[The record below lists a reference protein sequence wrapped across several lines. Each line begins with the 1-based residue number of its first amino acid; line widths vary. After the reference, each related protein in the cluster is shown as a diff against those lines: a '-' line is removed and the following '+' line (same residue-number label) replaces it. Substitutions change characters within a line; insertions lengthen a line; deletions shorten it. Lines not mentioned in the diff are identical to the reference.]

1 MATTGFWPV
10 KNNLKDVIS
19 YAGNPDKTTRPECL
33 DDDLKNVLSY
43 AGKDE
48 KTDQQLFVSGINCTP
63 SLAYEQMMATKRRFG
78 KTGGNVAYH
87 GYQSFLTNEVTPEL
101 AHKIGIDTAKQLWGA
116 EYEVV
121 VTTHL
126 NTNNLHNHIVLN
138 SVSFK
143 TGRKFENHISDHIQ
157 LRQVSD
163 EICRSHHLFV
173 LEHSSFYS
181 KSRKEY
187 WISKSGRLSRR
198 DILRR
203 DIDDAVKNAATPDEF
218 KRHLMAKG
226 YTFKRGTEYKH
237 VSIIAPGW
245 TRAIRLDNLGHQ
257 YAIETIHV
265 RLQENLTKNPLKYIP
280 VNRPHSRP
288 LTDLEYELRKVG
300 RMDTLQALMYLF
312 TQLLKLVIGESV
324 LQKQA
329 PFSPYMRS
337 EAARLDRYTAEYK
350 ILCVHNIH
358 TTDELNAFIEV
369 KRASLADVL
378 ALRNKVDGKIR
389 RVKCEEDL
397 LQWKQNR
404 RGLSSEITKMRKEI
418 RAAQNLLE
426 DLPVIHR
433 QIEIERGMELDVST
447 KRRDVERN
455 LY

>member
-10 KNNLKDVIS
+10 KDNLKDVIA
-19 YAGNPDKTTRPECL
+19 YAGNPDKTTRPGCL
-33 DDDLKNVLSY
+33 DDDLRSVLSY

-63 SLAYEQMMATKRRFG
+63 ALAYEQMMATKRRFG

-101 AHKIGIDTAKQLWGA
+101 AHKIGIETAKQLWGA

-126 NTNNLHNHIVLN
+126 NTDNLHNHIVLN

-163 EICRSHHLFV
+163 EICRTHHLSV

-187 WISKSGRLSRR
+187 WISKSGQLSRR
-198 DILRR
+198 DILRW

-257 YAIETIHV
+257 YAIETIHA
-265 RLQENLTKNPLKYIP
+265 RLQENLTKNPLRYIP
-280 VNRPHSRP
+280 VNRLRSRP
-288 LTDLEYELRKVG
+288 LTDLEYELRKVR

-312 TQLLKLVIGESV
+312 TQLLKMVIGESTP
-324 LQKQA
+324 QKQA
-329 PFSPYMRS
+329 PLSPSMRS

-350 ILCVHNIH
+350 LLCVHDIQ
-358 TTDELNAFIEV
+358 TIDELNAFIEV
-369 KRASLADVL
+369 KHSSLSDML
-378 ALRNKVDGKIR
+378 ALRTKVDGKIR
-389 RVKCEEDL
+389 RAKSEDDL
-397 LQWKQNR
+397 LKWKQSR
-404 RGLSSEITKMRKEI
+404 RGLSGEITKIRKEI

-433 QIEIERGMELDVST
+433 QIEIERGMEGNVPA
-447 KRRDVERN
+447 RN
-455 LY
+455 RELTIEK